1 MFGEI
6 LQLIANRSKKFGWF
20 DDRPEWNI
28 SKQYSK
34 GKGTLEIYSWWFMER
49 KGYDKKR
56 PPELTCNLL

>member
-6 LQLIANRSKKFGWF
+6 LQFIANRSKKFGWF

-34 GKGTLEIYSWWFMER
+34 RKELWRSILGGSWRGRCLNSIPEVNLE
-49 KGYDKKR
+49 
-56 PPELTCNLL
+56 